1 MRGTV
6 QRDEATMSSLRGKV
20 ALVTGGS
27 SGIGRAAAL
36 RLAQQGARVA
46 VAARTVVAL
55 ETVAT
60 EIRAAGGE
68 ALAVA
73 LNVTDEG
80 QCRSAVETVVT
91 HFGRLDLLLC
101 CAGISMR
108 AEFAASDLAALEQV
122 WRVNFLGTLY
132 PTYHAISPIKQTR
145 GSLVAVSSVTG
156 KRGVPT
162 YAMYGASKSAVQG
175 LYESLRVE
183 LASFGVHVGIFS
195 PAFVDTP
202 LRERVLGADGKPST
216 AAPASNFRLWSV
228 ERCVDSLMN
237 LIVRRKRQATLPWFV
252 GPLLALD
259 DLTNGWAGDRYL
271 GRKFYRTH

>member
-1 MRGTV
+1 
-6 QRDEATMSSLRGKV
+6 MSSLRGKV

-36 RLAQQGARVA
+36 RLARHGTRVA
-46 VAARTVVAL
+46 VAARTAAAL
-55 ETVAT
+55 ETVAE

-68 ALAVA
+68 ALALPVD
-73 LNVTDEG
+73 VTDESR
-80 QCRSAVETVVT
+80 CRGAVETVVS
-91 HFGRLDLLLC
+91 HFGQLDLLLC
-101 CAGISMR
+101 CAGVSMR
-108 AEFAASDLAALEQV
+108 AEFAACDLAALEQV

-132 PTYHAISPIKQTR
+132 PTYHAIPALKQTR

-156 KRGVPT
+156 KRGIPT
-162 YAMYGASKSAVQG
+162 YAMYGASKFAVQG

-183 LASFGVHVGIFS
+183 LAPFSVHVGVFS
-195 PAFVDTP
+195 PAFVATP
-202 LRERVLGADGKPST
+202 LRERVLGADGKPSS
-216 AAPASNFRLWSV
+216 AAPASNFRLWPV
-228 ERCVDSLMN
+228 EQCVDALMQ

-271 GRKFYRTH
+271 GRKFRRRAPGR